1 MNTMTTRR
9 RDIDVLMAMSSPR
22 QRRLRF
28 RFRRENRRRRPLS
41 LAARLAAGLQT
52 RMKELAERLGGKVRM
67 YRRRLRGNAY
77 RRNARRRVRTALM

>member
-52 RMKELAERLGGKVRM
+52 SLRELAERLGARLHL
-67 YRRRLRGNAY
+67 YRRRWRGNAY
-77 RRNARRRVRTALM
+77 RRNARRRPRTALL